1 MSTSMPNRG
10 RRSIEVPG
18 VSHGNA
24 PIPMGARV
32 GNMIYSSGIMGKD
45 PATDTL
51 PADGPSQAKFM
62 FMNLRSLLAQG
73 GADLADVVH
82 VKAYVKDNSHR
93 DALNAEW
100 LQCFP
105 DPHDRPARHTMVTD
119 LPGGMLVQI
128 EIVAVV
134 KDGQHG

>member
-1 MSTSMPNRG
+1 
-10 RRSIEVPG
+10 
-18 VSHGNA
+18 
-24 PIPMGARV
+24 MGARV

-45 PATDTL
+45 PANDTL

-62 FMNLRSLLAQG
+62 FMNMRSLLAQG
-73 GADLADVVH
+73 GADVSDVVH

-105 DPHDRPARHTMVTD
+105 DPHDRPARHTMVAD

-128 EIVAVV
+128 EVVAVV
-134 KDGQHG
+134 KDAQHG